1 MAKLEIEKTKM
12 RINEDFFDFLEVAQ
26 NSDKKEKGDDNDGLS
41 LFCNGHQ
48 AKRRFD
54 FKFLDLEAMVH

>member
-1 MAKLEIEKTKM
+1 M